1 VEVNMS
7 TKNVTER
14 HHPLYEQYI
23 DDWAFYM
30 ESYKGGQEYVHKY
43 LSSHRLES
51 REDYARRLER
61 AYYLNYCAPIASIP
75 SDFIFKKEATRPADS
90 YLSYFRMNT
99 NRRGLSIHE
108 FMRKVCTLSAI
119 YGQVHVLID
128 RPRPSKEDEI
138 KINTGKLTK
147 KEVTNN
153 YQPYA
158 TIVHPY
164 NLLDW
169 SVNPVTRALNWILV
183 REIRLDDLDFTEARE
198 VTELYRIWT
207 QDEWFLY
214 DSENKEIDTGK
225 HNLGVVP
232 LVTCYHKDV
241 DEDLIGESMLKDV
254 AEANRT
260 IFNWTSN
267 IDEMVARQTFSQLTC
282 PDDGTLF
289 EEEIDEAGQSTALRK
304 VGSST
309 IFTFP
314 ADARHPPKFI
324 SPDTEQVSSI
334 WTMIENHVRE
344 MFRMAG
350 LISAKSSLIQL
361 QQRTG
366 KAQEFEFLDMAVFLS
381 AKANV
386 LEDVENK
393 MNVLCYQWLQTD
405 GQPAKVHYPEKFD
418 IVSPAEIVDLFT
430 KVTMNGVSGT
440 LNKEMAKRM
449 VHQVLPNAEDEI
461 VDRIYTEI
469 DSNKYLEDPTLFM
482 TQAQEQP
489 PKQQN
494 SPYKADSTAQDEK
507 QQRAKDSVPKPKG
520 KTEPVPNSRN
530 PERRAKFRSSHRE
543 E

>member
-1 VEVNMS
+1 MS
-7 TKNVTER
+7 GQNVSER
-14 HHPLYEQYI
+14 YHPLYEQYI

-43 LSSHRLES
+43 LSTHRLES
-51 REDYARRLER
+51 REDYSRRSQR

-90 YLSYFRMNT
+90 NLEYFRLNT

-108 FMRKVCTLSAI
+108 FMRKVCTISAI
-119 YGQVHVLID
+119 YGQAHVLID
-128 RPRPSKEDEI
+128 RPRPSKEDEE
-138 KINTGKLTK
+138 KITSGKLTK
-147 KEVTNN
+147 KEVVGS

-158 TIVHPY
+158 IIVHPQH
-164 NLLDW
+164 LLDW
-169 SVNPVTRALNWILV
+169 SVNPVTRELNWVLI
-183 REIRLDDLDFTEARE
+183 RE
-198 VTELYRIWT
+198 VTLADADFTAERTVVDSYRIWT
-207 QDEWFLY
+207 QNEWFLY
-214 DSENKEIDTGK
+214 NNENTVIDSGA

-232 LVTCYHKDV
+232 LLTCYHKDV

-289 EEEIDEAGQSTALRK
+289 EEEIDESGQSTALKK

-314 ADARHPPKFI
+314 AEARHPPKFI
-324 SPDTEQVSSI
+324 SPDTEQVGII

-393 MNVLCYQWLQTD
+393 MNTLCYKWLQLD
-405 GQPAKVHYPEKFD
+405 DVPAKVHYPEKFD
-418 IVSPAEIVDLFT
+418 IVSPTEIVDLFT

-449 VHQVLPNAEDEI
+449 VHQVLPNAEDVI
-461 VDRIYTEI
+461 VDKIYTEI
-469 DSNKYLEDPTLFM
+469 DDNKYLEDPTLFM
-482 TQAQEQP
+482 REQQEQP

-494 SPYKADSTAQDEK
+494 SPHKADSSAQSE
-507 QQRAKDSVPKPKG
+507 RDSRKTSAVTKPKS
-520 KTEPVPNSRN
+520 KTEPIPNSKN
-530 PERRAKFRSSHRE
+530 PERRAKFRSVHAE
-543 E
+543 

>member
-1 VEVNMS
+1 MS
-7 TKNVTER
+7 TISVSER
-14 HHPLYEQYI
+14 YHPLFEQYI

-30 ESYKGGQEYVHKY
+30 ESYKGGTEYVRKY
-43 LSSHRLES
+43 LYTHRLES
-51 REDYARRLER
+51 REDYGRRINR

-75 SDFIFKKEATRPADS
+75 SDFIFKKEATRPADAN
-90 YLSYFRMNT
+90 LELFRMNT

-119 YGQVHVLID
+119 YGHAHILID
-128 RPRPSKEDEI
+128 RPRPTKEDEE
-138 KINTGKLTK
+138 KISKRTLTK
-147 KEVTNN
+147 SEVVGA
-153 YQPYA
+153 YPPYA
-158 TIVHPY
+158 VIVHPY

-169 SVNPVTRALNWILV
+169 SVDPVTRELNWVII
-183 REIRLDDLDFTEARE
+183 RELILDDADFTEERGI
-198 VTELYRIWT
+198 TDTYRVWT
-207 QDEWFLY
+207 QTSWILY
-214 DSENKEIDTGK
+214 SDENKELDRGD

-232 LVTCYHKDV
+232 LITCYHKDI
-241 DEDLIGESMLKDV
+241 DEDLVGESMLKDV

-289 EEEIDEAGQSTALRK
+289 EEEVDESGQSTALKK

-314 ADARHPPKFI
+314 AEARHPPKFI
-324 SPDTEQVSSI
+324 SPDTEQVGII

-366 KAQEFEFLDMAVFLS
+366 KAQEFEFLDMAVFLA

-386 LEDVENK
+386 LEDTENK
-393 MNVLCYQWLQTD
+393 MNELCYKWLQLD
-405 GQPAKVHYPEKFD
+405 DHPARVHYPEKFD
-418 IVSPAEIVDLFT
+418 IVSPGEIVDLFT
-430 KVTMNGVSGT
+430 KVTMNGISGT

-461 VDRIYTEI
+461 VDKIYTEI
-469 DSNKYLEDPTLFM
+469 EDNEYLNDPTKFM
-482 TQAQEQP
+482 MEAQEQP

-494 SPYKADSTAQDEK
+494 SPYKADSSAQDERESRK
-507 QQRAKDSVPKPKG
+507 KESVKKPKG
-520 KTEPVPNSRN
+520 KTEPVPNASN
-530 PERRAKFRSSHRE
+530 PERRAKFRSRHE